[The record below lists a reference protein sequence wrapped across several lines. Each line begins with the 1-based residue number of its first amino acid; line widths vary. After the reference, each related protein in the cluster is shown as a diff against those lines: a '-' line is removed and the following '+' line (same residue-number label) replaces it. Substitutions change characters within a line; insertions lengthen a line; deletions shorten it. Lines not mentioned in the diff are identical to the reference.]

1 MKKKDFLFVIYD
13 FKDNLKK
20 IYKLLL
26 SGIAGYIVGLII
38 STQKIFFYSSL
49 IVVILVLVIAY
60 IDKKDPNSFD
70 IVKAL
75 KRELRNKNWNE
86 VVILAYPLS
95 RPLWLSGR
103 YSLRI
108 KIGEIVKSAL
118 NHISDSIYIGDR
130 CYNREFIF
138 ASILIDDLGWTKYM
152 VGQMEAAVKN
162 IEDGID
168 IAVKGE
174 NYDIAIK
181 GYRHLA
187 GIYVRENK
195 FDSLEEVSKKL
206 VELAPYISS
215 YDNKVEI
222 EANTKYTYAEIY
234 LHKKDFQNAIK
245 CCKEVQETYK
255 NLHDDARCV
264 KTMDLFGRIY
274 MEMED
279 NRTAINKFS
288 EGMEMALQSGRK
300 ERFLRMALKYFEL
313 NYKIQ
318 NTENCYDDT
327 RYSNDIIEFDSI
339 IENVKS
345 ISMEVQQVS
354 AYRKIYKIYR
364 KLKKVM
370 KINLKKNMINSDIG
384 D

>member
-1 MKKKDFLFVIYD
+1 MKKKDFLFAIYD
-13 FKDNLKK
+13 IKDNLKK
-20 IYKLLL
+20 IYELLL
-26 SGIAGYIVGLII
+26 SGIVGYIVGLII
-38 STQKIFFYSSL
+38 SSQKNFFYSSA
-49 IVVILVLVIAY
+49 IVIMLVLVIAY
-60 IDKKDPNSFD
+60 IDKKDPDNFD
-70 IVKAL
+70 IIKVL

-108 KIGEIVKSAL
+108 KIGEIVKNAL
-118 NHISDSIYIGDR
+118 NHISDPIYIGDR
-130 CYNREFIF
+130 CYNREFIY

-152 VGQMEAAVKN
+152 MGQMEAAIKN
-162 IEDGID
+162 IEDGIE
-168 IAVKGE
+168 IAVKE
-174 NYDIAIK
+174 QNYDIAIK

-187 GIYVRENK
+187 GICVRENK
-195 FDSLEEVSKKL
+195 YDRLEEVSKKL
-206 VELAPYISS
+206 VELASYIGS
-215 YDNKVEI
+215 YDNEVEI

-245 CCKEVQETYK
+245 YCEEVQETYK
-255 NLHDDARCV
+255 NFHDNARCV

-274 MEMED
+274 MEMGD
-279 NRTAINKFS
+279 NRTALNKFS
-288 EGMEMALQSGRK
+288 EGMEIALQSGRK
-300 ERFLRMALKYFEL
+300 ERYLRMALKYFEL

-327 RYSNDIIEFDSI
+327 EYSNDIIEFDSI

-354 AYRKIYKIYR
+354 AYRKIYKIYK
-364 KLKKVM
+364 KLKKIM
-370 KINLKKNMINSDIG
+370 KINLKKNMINSDV
-384 D
+384 